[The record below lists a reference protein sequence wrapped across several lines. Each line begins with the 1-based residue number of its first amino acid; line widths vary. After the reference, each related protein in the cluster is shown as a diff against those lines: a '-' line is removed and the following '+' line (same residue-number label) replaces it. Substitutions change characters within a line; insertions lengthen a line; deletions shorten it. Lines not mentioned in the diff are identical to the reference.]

1 MQEIQRKPHNLILDN
16 RKKLSL
22 SGVNDVSGFNE
33 ETVSLTTEM
42 GGLVVRGTDL
52 HISKLNLDTGE
63 VEVEG
68 TINSLQYIQSRQN
81 KSFMQRIFN

>member
-42 GGLVVRGTDL
+42 GGLVVRGNDL